1 MQDVPQI
8 AQMQNV
14 FFPLVGTLIFVLLHF
29 YIYKGLVKSI
39 STKPTIRLLWKT
51 FVVLNALACIAYL
64 FFRQNPIIPQ
74 ALYFLLSLS
83 LGMAFVLFIATL
95 LYQFCSIFIM
105 MIRSKPERSRWRH
118 RSKVGIFVLSLMMIV
133 YGTFNGIKT
142 PDVTSV
148 KIELK
153 GLRVPI
159 RAAVLSD
166 LHIGGLIEVNKIN
179 EIVQIVNDLDVD
191 MIFLT
196 GDIVDARLSDV
207 EEAVDNLG
215 RLKAK
220 DGIFYVLG
228 NHEYFHDIEN
238 IVNKIKSLGFNV
250 LINQS
255 QIVHNKVNIVGI
267 ADLMGFRVGYLMPDI
282 QEAFLQIDSALP
294 TILLSH
300 QPKVIEYLYDDNKV
314 DLILSGHTHG
324 GQIFPFSLAVLIQQ
338 PYLYGLHEI
347 SNFLKTKIYV
357 NQGTGFWGPPM
368 RIGSYREIT
377 LLELTP
383 PASNP

>member
-8 AQMQNV
+8 AQMQNA
-14 FFPLVGTLIFVLLHF
+14 FFPLVGALIFILLHF
-29 YIYKGLVKSI
+29 YIYKGLVKSV
-39 STKPTIRLLWKT
+39 STKPTIRLLWKV
-51 FVVLNALACIAYL
+51 FVVVNMFGCIAYL

-74 ALYFLLSLS
+74 AIYFLLSLS

-95 LYQFCSIFIM
+95 LYQFCSLFIM
-105 MIRSKPERSRWRH
+105 MIRSKSERSRWRH
-118 RSKVGIFVLSLMMIV
+118 RSKVGIFVLSLVMIV

-148 KIELK
+148 KIELE
-153 GLRVPI
+153 GLTTPI
-159 RAAVLSD
+159 RAVVLSD
-166 LHIGGLIEVNKIN
+166 LHIGGLIESNKIN

-191 MIFLT
+191 MVFLT
-196 GDIVDARLSDV
+196 GDIVDARLADA
-207 EEAVDNLG
+207 EEAIDK
-215 RLKAK
+215 LKGLQAK

-238 IVNKIKSLGFNV
+238 IIAKIESLGFNV
-250 LINQS
+250 LINKS
-255 QIVHNKVNIVGI
+255 QIVNDNVNIVGI
-267 ADLMGFRVGYLMPDI
+267 ADLMGFRVGYLMPDF
-282 QEAFLQIDSALP
+282 QEAFSQTNPALP

-300 QPKVIEYLYDDNKV
+300 QPKVIEYLSNDDKV

-324 GQIFPFSLAVLIQQ
+324 GQIFPFSLAVLVQQ

-347 SNFLKTKIYV
+347 PNFLKTKIYV

-383 PASNP
+383 PSSNP

>member
-74 ALYFLLSLS
+74 VLYFLLSLS

-153 GLRVPI
+153 GLRAPI

-166 LHIGGLIEVNKIN
+166 LHIGGLIEVNRIN

>member
-8 AQMQNV
+8 AQMQNA

-51 FVVLNALACIAYL
+51 FIALNALACIAYL
-64 FFRQNPIIPQ
+64 FFRQNPVIPQ

-153 GLRVPI
+153 GLKAPI

-179 EIVQIVNDLDVD
+179 EIVQIVNDLNVD

-196 GDIVDARLSDV
+196 GDIVDARLSDA
-207 EEAVDNLG
+207 EEAVDRLG
-215 RLKAK
+215 GLKAK
-220 DGIFYVLG
+220 DGVFYVLG
-228 NHEYFHDIEN
+228 NHEYFYDIEN

-255 QIVHNKVNIVGI
+255 QIIHNNVNIVGI
-267 ADLMGFRVGYLMPDI
+267 TDLMGFRVGYLMPDI
-282 QEAFLQIDSALP
+282 QEAFLQIDSTLP

-300 QPKVIEYLYDDNKV
+300 QPKVIEYLYDDDKV

-347 SNFLKTKIYV
+347 PNFLKTKIYV

-377 LLELTP
+377 LLEITP

>member
-153 GLRVPI
+153 GLRAPI

-255 QIVHNKVNIVGI
+255 QIVHNNVNIVGI

>member
-74 ALYFLLSLS
+74 SLYFLLSLS
-83 LGMAFVLFIATL
+83 LGMAFVLFITTL

-133 YGTFNGIKT
+133 YATFNGIKT

-255 QIVHNKVNIVGI
+255 QIIHNNANIVGI